1 MNDMIDIYN
10 VSGIPFADC
19 KKYANVF
26 SDKSYCT
33 RLFVVSTYDSLE
45 EAYKNRET
53 DMKAFE
59 NKTKET
65 NKKWFYEHYAAS
77 YATINLKD

>member
-26 SDKSYCT
+26 SDKSYST
-33 RLFVVSTYDSLE
+33 RLFVVSTYDSME
-45 EAYKNRET
+45 EACNNRQS
-53 DMKAFE
+53 DMARFEKKA
-59 NKTKET
+59 KET
-65 NKKWFYEHYAAS
+65 NKQWFYEHYPVS
-77 YATINLKD
+77 YATIRL